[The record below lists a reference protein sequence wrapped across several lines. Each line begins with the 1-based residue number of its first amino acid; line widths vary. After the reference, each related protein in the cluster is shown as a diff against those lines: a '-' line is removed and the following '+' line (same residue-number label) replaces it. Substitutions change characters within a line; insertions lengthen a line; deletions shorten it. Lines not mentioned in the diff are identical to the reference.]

1 MIVLT
6 WRRESQSVVQRPAP
20 REKAYRGSEKHQGG
34 EARHYRYRANSLG
47 TRLWFRDYRANV
59 LDMDRIRMR
68 IRLGSGLG

>member
-34 EARHYRYRANSLG
+34 EARHYGTVRMYWMWIVNTRGIRALALIDH
-47 TRLWFRDYRANV
+47 THFT
-59 LDMDRIRMR
+59 
-68 IRLGSGLG
+68 